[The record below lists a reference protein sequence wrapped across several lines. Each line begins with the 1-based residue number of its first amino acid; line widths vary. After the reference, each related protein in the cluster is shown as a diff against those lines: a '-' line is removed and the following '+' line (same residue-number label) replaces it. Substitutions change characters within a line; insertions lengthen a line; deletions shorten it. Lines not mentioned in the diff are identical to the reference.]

1 MKKIL
6 LILLT
11 LAWVVPGWAF
21 TVLSEE
27 GVEMEFQILDEDEKT
42 CMTAVGFDSYEPGC
56 IALLTRGKITI
67 PEVANG
73 YTVVGIGFRS
83 FITCSL
89 ITEVVIPETVLWID
103 EDAFMDCFSLN
114 KVNDISHV
122 MTIDEGAFANTSL
135 REVAIGSDDP
145 WVDVEIGGRAFSGC
159 TGLKKLTL
167 GDNVTRIGEHAFSGC
182 SALEAVHIPASVEFI
197 GSCAFRGLTA
207 CESITVDA
215 ANRKY
220 EDKGCNALFEKGK
233 GTVLTGCMNTNLN
246 HPEITGIGVDAFR
259 DIPITDLY
267 IPANIQTIHANPFLR
282 CPLERITV
290 AEDNPC
296 YDSRDDC
303 NAIIC
308 TANNTLQTG
317 CRNTIIPSSVEV
329 IGYQSFHQVY
339 GITEA
344 LIPEGVK
351 VIEDYAFYW
360 CYDLQK
366 VVIPSTVTQI
376 GESFQ
381 GNLDL
386 ADVYSYIKE
395 PFYIDEH
402 TFVKTASQLPGMFGS
417 GGIDDIVLHVPKGTK
432 VLYQQMLWWNL
443 FLNIEEMDDNSE
455 VTAMATDKAVTS
467 VKYHNLAGMVSDRP
481 FDGVNIVT
489 TTYTDGTTT
498 TAKVLR

>member
-11 LAWVVPGWAF
+11 LAWVMPGWAF

-42 CMTAVGFDSYEPGC
+42 CQTAVGFDSYNPGC
-56 IALLTRGKITI
+56 IALLTRGKVTI

-83 FITCSL
+83 FISCSM
-89 ITEVVIPETVLWID
+89 ITEVVIPETVLWIED
-103 EDAFMDCFSLN
+103 GAFDACYSLSKISDISQVMKIGDDAFSD
-114 KVNDISHV
+114 
-122 MTIDEGAFANTSL
+122 TSL
-135 REVAIGSDDP
+135 HEVTLGSDDP
-145 WVDVEIGGRAFSGC
+145 YCDVIIGDQAFSGC
-159 TGLKKLTL
+159 SNLKKLTL
-167 GDNVTRIGEHAFSGC
+167 GNNVTTIGSYAFSGC
-182 SALEAVHIPASVEFI
+182 SALEAVHIPAQVNFI
-197 GSCAFRGLTA
+197 GNTAFCGLTA

-233 GTVLTGCMNTNLN
+233 GTVLTGCVNTNLG
-246 HPEITGIGVDAFR
+246 HPEITGIGKDAFM
-259 DIPITDLY
+259 DIPITNLV
-267 IPANIQTIHANPFLR
+267 IPANIQYVSRNPFVG
-282 CPLERITV
+282 CPLESIV
-290 AEDNPC
+290 VDEANP
-296 YDSRDDC
+296 YFDSRDDC
-303 NAIIC
+303 NAIIR
-308 TANNTLQTG
+308 TADNTLLTG
-317 CRNTIIPSSVEV
+317 CRNTVIPSTVET

-386 ADVYSYIKE
+386 ADVYSYIME
-395 PFYIDEH
+395 PFPISNFCFAKDQWHAFNY
-402 TFVKTASQLPGMFGS
+402 F
-417 GGIDDIVLHVPKGTK
+417 DDVVLHVPKGTK
-432 VLYQQMLWWNL
+432 VLYQQMPCWNL
-443 FLNIEEMDDNSE
+443 FLNIVEMDDNSE
-455 VTAMATDKAVTS
+455 VTAMATDKAVAS

-498 TAKVLR
+498 TSKVNK